1 MNKIEKNIQRYIEET
16 RTYRKES
23 KLDMA
28 RAREVGKIVEIV
40 RKQEIEK
47 REFEI
52 DREIERI
59 ARVGTERV
67 WGGRIMWIVRR
78 TSS

>member
-1 MNKIEKNIQRYIEET
+1 M
-16 RTYRKES
+16 
-23 KLDMA
+23 
-28 RAREVGKIVEIV
+28 EIV

-67 WGGRIMWIVRR
+67 WGGRIMWIVKR